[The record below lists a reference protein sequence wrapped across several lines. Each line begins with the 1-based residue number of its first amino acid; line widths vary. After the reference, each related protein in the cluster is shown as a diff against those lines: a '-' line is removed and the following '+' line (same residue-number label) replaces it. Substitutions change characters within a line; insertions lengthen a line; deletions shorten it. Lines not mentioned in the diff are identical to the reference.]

1 MQQRRKA
8 ENNKERREEKEAR
21 ALNLLC
27 SLKTHPRRPSHRH
40 VTFT

>member
-21 ALNLLC
+21 ALNLLL
-27 SLKTHPRRPSHRH
+27 STQDSSKEA
-40 VTFT
+40 